1 MSKRVLIGSFVGA
14 LVVGGAAAGFAMASS
29 PTKLSLE
36 NNSARYTAP
45 SGDSAGSFS
54 FTTDVSD
61 DSGVT
66 SLHVLPWPAD
76 LELDPTEKELRDT
89 EETATCRKA
98 SDETSRCTYALEV
111 TEEEAAAL
119 EAGTWK
125 ITALATAKDGDTLFV
140 PSAATFE
147 IKH

>member
-14 LVVGGAAAGFAMASS
+14 LVVGGAAAGFAVASS
-29 PTKLSLE
+29 PTKPSLE
-36 NNSARYTAP
+36 NSSARYTAP

-61 DSGVT
+61 DSGIQ

-76 LELDPTEKELRDT
+76 SELDPTEKELRDA
-89 EETATCRKA
+89 EETATCRTT
-98 SDETSRCTYALEV
+98 SDETSRCTYALKV
-111 TEEEAAAL
+111 TEVEAAAL

-125 ITALATAKDGDTLFV
+125 VTALATAKDGDTLFV
-140 PSAATFE
+140 PSAAAFE
-147 IKH
+147 VER